1 VGSKASLAEDSNMAY
16 KEKLDSLPEN
26 SHFAD
31 KQQVADVSDRM
42 NWDDNDPEGSG
53 LHWTSQ
59 VHCAHDKA
67 QQHEGNAILAS
78 EHG

>member
-1 VGSKASLAEDSNMAY
+1 MAC

-31 KQQVADVSDRM
+31 KQLDNAESDRM

-59 VHCAHDKA
+59 LHRDHNMA
-67 QQHEGNAILAS
+67 QHHEGNATLAS
-78 EHG
+78 EHC